1 MLLNKK
7 VLAAFLMFLVSVSFV
22 FSQAESSSTNDAMVQ
37 RYLKRATEAYD
48 DGNITDAYKNINA
61 SLNFAKMKDEAISVN
76 VLVIARSIYTQRLKE
91 QQRKYV
97 ESSYIDIKTNLTEK
111 YPEVNTTELT
121 KLMRQIEAN
130 VTAAEKAADKKQQQD
145 FLDSIKESTNSTQ
158 SAITDLGEKMLDQ
171 SKQNSEQMAEVSR
184 SMNSNMTKI
193 FIVVLVCIVMIML
206 IVGLILLIVRFSV
219 KQNHMQQMQYA
230 EAFKLLAANQSQTNQ
245 LMIGGIAGLYS
256 DEGLKLAGASTW
268 SQSSLPEPEDTPE
281 EKEALAELAQK
292 CRDIGE
298 KIDAAT
304 GRKNNSKNVS
314 EIVFKLATQLGCRQH
329 DAMVYF
335 CASMVYDAGFLSIE
349 PEILTAQSLTDEQ
362 KSKIKQHI
370 NLAEDHLQFIPKKYW
385 SVFSDAAKYHHENF
399 DGTGYAEGLKGT
411 DIPQIARII
420 RVADS
425 YNALSS
431 RRSFRGGMDKE
442 SALEKME
449 LEKNLY
455 DPDVLKALGDII

>member
-1 MLLNKK
+1 MLSNKK
-7 VLAAFLMFLVSVSFV
+7 VISVLLMFLISFSVV
-22 FSQAESSSTNDAMVQ
+22 FAQSTNDAMVQ
-37 RYLKRATEAYD
+37 RYLERASASYD
-48 DGNITDAYKNINA
+48 DGNLSEAYKNINA
-61 SLNFAKMKDEAISVN
+61 SLNFGKMNDGVIPAN
-76 VLVIARSIYTQRLKE
+76 VLVFARSIYTQRLKE
-91 QQRKYV
+91 IQRKYV
-97 ESSYIDIKTNLTEK
+97 ESSYIDIKTNLVEK
-111 YPEVNTTELT
+111 YPEVNTPELT

-145 FLDSIKESTNSTQ
+145 FLDSIKESTTSTQ
-158 SAITDLGEKMLDQ
+158 SAISDLGEKMLDQ
-171 SKQNSEQMAEVSR
+171 SKQNSQQMAEVSR
-184 SMNSNMTKI
+184 TMNTNMTKI
-193 FIVVLVCIVMIML
+193 FIVVVVCVVMILL
-206 IVGLILLIVRFSV
+206 IVGLILLIVHFSV

-298 KIDAAT
+298 KIDAVT
-304 GRKNNSKNVS
+304 GRKNNSRNVS
-314 EIVFKLATQLGCRQH
+314 EIVFKLATKLGCRQH

-335 CASMVYDAGFLSIE
+335 CAAMVYDVGFLSVE
-349 PEILTAQSLTDEQ
+349 PETLKAQTLSEEQ
-362 KSKIKQHI
+362 KDKLKHHI
-370 NLAEDHLQFIPKKYW
+370 DFAEKELEFVPKKYW
-385 SVFSDAAKYHHENF
+385 SVFSDASKYHHENY
-399 DGTGYAEGLKGT
+399 DGTGYSEGLKG
-411 DIPQIARII
+411 DKIPQVARII

-442 SALEKME
+442 SALEK
-449 LEKNLY
+449 LEADSNLY
-455 DPDVLKALGDII
+455 DPDVLKALEEII

>member
-1 MLLNKK
+1 MLSNKK
-7 VLAAFLMFLVSVSFV
+7 VISVLLMFLISFSVV
-22 FSQAESSSTNDAMVQ
+22 FAQSTNDAMVQ
-37 RYLKRATEAYD
+37 RYLERASASYD
-48 DGNITDAYKNINA
+48 DGNLSEAYKNINA
-61 SLNFAKMKDEAISVN
+61 SLNFGKMNDGVIPAN
-76 VLVIARSIYTQRLKE
+76 VLVFARSIYTQRLKE
-91 QQRKYV
+91 IQRKYV
-97 ESSYIDIKTNLTEK
+97 ESSYIDIKTNLVEK
-111 YPEVNTTELT
+111 YPEVNTPELT

-145 FLDSIKESTNSTQ
+145 FLDSIKESTTSTQ
-158 SAITDLGEKMLDQ
+158 TAISDLGEKMLDQ
-171 SKQNSEQMAEVSR
+171 SKQNSQQMAEVSR
-184 SMNSNMTKI
+184 TMNTNMTKI
-193 FIVVLVCIVMIML
+193 FIVVVVCVVMILL
-206 IVGLILLIVRFSV
+206 IVGLILLIVHFSV

-304 GRKNNSKNVS
+304 GRKNNSRNVS
-314 EIVFKLATQLGCRQH
+314 EIVFKLATKLGCRQH

-335 CASMVYDAGFLSIE
+335 CAAMVYDVGFLSVE
-349 PEILTAQSLTDEQ
+349 PETLKAQTLSEEQ
-362 KSKIKQHI
+362 KDKLKHHI
-370 NLAEDHLQFIPKKYW
+370 DFAEKELEFVPKKYW
-385 SVFSDAAKYHHENF
+385 SVFSDASKYHHENY
-399 DGTGYAEGLKGT
+399 DGTGYSEGLKG
-411 DIPQIARII
+411 DKIPQVARII

-442 SALEKME
+442 SALEK
-449 LEKNLY
+449 LEADSNLY
-455 DPDVLKALGDII
+455 DPDVLKALEEII

>member
-1 MLLNKK
+1 MLSNKK
-7 VLAAFLMFLVSVSFV
+7 IVSALLMFLISFSVV
-22 FSQAESSSTNDAMVQ
+22 FAQTSNDSMVQ
-37 RYLKRATEAYD
+37 RYLARASASYD
-48 DGNITDAYKNINA
+48 DGNLADAYKNINA
-61 SLNFAKMKDEAISVN
+61 SLNFGKMNDGIIPAN
-76 VLVIARSIYTQRLKE
+76 VLVFARSIYTQRLKE
-91 QQRKYV
+91 LQQKYV
-97 ESSYIDIKTNLTEK
+97 ESSYIDIKTNLVEK
-111 YPEVNTTELT
+111 YPEVNTPELT

-158 SAITDLGEKMLDQ
+158 TAISDLGEKMLDQ
-171 SKQNSEQMAEVSR
+171 SKQNSQQMAEVSR
-184 SMNSNMTKI
+184 TMNTNMTKI
-193 FIVVLVCIVMIML
+193 FIVVVICVVMILL
-206 IVGLILLIVRFSV
+206 IVGLILLIVHFSV
-219 KQNHMQQMQYA
+219 KQNHIQQMQYA

-256 DEGLKLAGASTW
+256 DDGLKLAGSSTW

-292 CRDIGE
+292 CREIGE

-314 EIVFKLATQLGCRQH
+314 EIVFKLATNLGCRQH

-335 CASMVYDAGFLSIE
+335 CAAMVYDVGFLSVE
-349 PEILTAQSLTDEQ
+349 PETLKAQSLSEEQ
-362 KSKIKQHI
+362 KDKLRHHI
-370 NLAEDHLQFIPKKYW
+370 DFAEKELEFVPKKYW
-385 SVFSDAAKYHHENF
+385 KVFSDAAKYHHENY
-399 DGTGYAEGLKGT
+399 DGTGYSEGLKG
-411 DIPQIARII
+411 DKIPQIARII

-442 SALEKME
+442 SALEK
-449 LEKNLY
+449 LEAESNLY
-455 DPDVLKALGDII
+455 DPDVLKALEEII

>member
-1 MLLNKK
+1 MLSNKK
-7 VLAAFLMFLVSVSFV
+7 IVSALLMFLISFSVAFAQTS
-22 FSQAESSSTNDAMVQ
+22 NDAMVQ
-37 RYLKRATEAYD
+37 RYLERASASFD
-48 DGNITDAYKNINA
+48 DGNLSEAYKNINA
-61 SLNFAKMKDEAISVN
+61 SLNFGKMNDGIIPAN
-76 VLVIARSIYTQRLKE
+76 VLVFARSIYTQRLKE
-91 QQRKYV
+91 LQRKYV
-97 ESSYIDIKTNLTEK
+97 ESSYIDIKTNLVEK
-111 YPEVNTTELT
+111 YPEVNTPELT

-158 SAITDLGEKMLDQ
+158 TAISDLGEKMLDQ
-171 SKQNSEQMAEVSR
+171 SKQNSQQMAEVSR
-184 SMNSNMTKI
+184 TMNTNMTKI
-193 FIVVLVCIVMIML
+193 FIVVVICVVMILL
-206 IVGLILLIVRFSV
+206 IVGLILLIVHFSV
-219 KQNHMQQMQYA
+219 KQNHIQQMQYA

-256 DEGLKLAGASTW
+256 DEGLKLAGSSTW

-292 CRDIGE
+292 CREIGE
-298 KIDAAT
+298 KIDTAT

-314 EIVFKLATQLGCRQH
+314 EIVFKLATNLGCRQH

-335 CASMVYDAGFLSIE
+335 CAAMVYDVGFLSVE
-349 PEILTAQSLTDEQ
+349 PETLKAQSLSEEQ
-362 KSKIKQHI
+362 KDKLRHHI
-370 NLAEDHLQFIPKKYW
+370 DFAEKELEFVPKKYW

-399 DGTGYAEGLKGT
+399 DGTGYSEGLKG
-411 DIPQIARII
+411 DKIPQIARII

-442 SALEKME
+442 SALEK
-449 LEKNLY
+449 LEAESNLY
-455 DPDVLKALGDII
+455 DPDVLKALEEII

>member
-1 MLLNKK
+1 MLSNKK
-7 VLAAFLMFLVSVSFV
+7 VISALLMFLISFSVV
-22 FSQAESSSTNDAMVQ
+22 FAQSTNDAMVQ
-37 RYLKRATEAYD
+37 RYLERASASYD
-48 DGNITDAYKNINA
+48 DGNLSEAYKNINA
-61 SLNFAKMKDEAISVN
+61 SLNFGKMNDGIIPAN
-76 VLVIARSIYTQRLKE
+76 VLVFARSIYTQRLKE
-91 QQRKYV
+91 IQRKYV
-97 ESSYIDIKTNLTEK
+97 ESSYIDIKTNLVEK
-111 YPEVNTTELT
+111 YPEVNTPELT

-145 FLDSIKESTNSTQ
+145 FLDSIKESTTSTQ
-158 SAITDLGEKMLDQ
+158 TAISDLGEKMLDQ
-171 SKQNSEQMAEVSR
+171 SKQNSQQMAEVSR
-184 SMNSNMTKI
+184 TMNTNMTKI
-193 FIVVLVCIVMIML
+193 FIVVVICVVMILL
-206 IVGLILLIVRFSV
+206 IVGLILLIVHFSV

-256 DEGLKLAGASTW
+256 DEGLKLAGSSTW

-304 GRKNNSKNVS
+304 GRKNNSRNVS
-314 EIVFKLATQLGCRQH
+314 EIVFKLATKLGCRQH

-335 CASMVYDAGFLSIE
+335 CAAMVYDVGFLSVE
-349 PEILTAQSLTDEQ
+349 PETLKAQTLSQEQ
-362 KSKIKQHI
+362 KDKLRHHI
-370 NLAEDHLQFIPKKYW
+370 DFAEKELEFVPKKYW
-385 SVFSDAAKYHHENF
+385 SVFSDASKYHHENY
-399 DGTGYAEGLKGT
+399 DGTGYSEGLKG
-411 DIPQIARII
+411 DKIPQVARII

-442 SALEKME
+442 SALEK
-449 LEKNLY
+449 LEADSNLY
-455 DPDVLKALGDII
+455 DPDVLKALEEII